1 MGTLPATDV
10 KSHYSDEKTALRGS
24 TVGGIAPEKTRETNS
39 FTYPKRRSLM
49 AEPNP
54 ETAIYRFYSSEG
66 QLLYVGISDNP
77 GHRFTQHEKT
87 KTWWKEVS
95 GISIEW
101 AGTRQ
106 AALAIERRAIRVE
119 SPVYNIAR
127 HTPKPPKEEPQ
138 SCGHCYT
145 CMRESGPCNL
155 HYPHPDEDRIPCENC
170 GSLTCL
176 YALGQSD
183 GIDEGMDFVRFHQ
196 KEDHKSHYW
205 DGVTEAGNHISKNLE
220 LPNFVTK
227 ALVESTIKTLGKQYE
242 EGCNSNG

>member
-1 MGTLPATDV
+1 
-10 KSHYSDEKTALRGS
+10 
-24 TVGGIAPEKTRETNS
+24 
-39 FTYPKRRSLM
+39 M

-87 KTWWKEVS
+87 KTWWKEVT

-101 AGTRQ
+101 AATRQ

-127 HTPKPPKEEPQ
+127 HSPKPPKEEPKE
-138 SCGHCYT
+138 CGHCYT

-155 HYPHPDEDRIPCENC
+155 YYPHPDEDRIPCENC
-170 GSLTCL
+170 DSLTCL
-176 YALGQSD
+176 YALGKSD